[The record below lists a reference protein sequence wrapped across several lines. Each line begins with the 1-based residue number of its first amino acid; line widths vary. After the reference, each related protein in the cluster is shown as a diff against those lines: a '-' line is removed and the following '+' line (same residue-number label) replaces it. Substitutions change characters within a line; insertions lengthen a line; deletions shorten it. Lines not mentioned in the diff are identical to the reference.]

1 MKKAKRKGKSGS
13 STTRKRSTT
22 SSKSQ
27 KSSKKKTTK
36 KKTAKKATKKTTS
49 PKRVASGKKTMKTK
63 KKTAKKK
70 TAKKGTA
77 KKPAVRKTVPAAKK
91 TVAKKVKTTRG
102 ILTPAELRECRN
114 MLLHKRALI
123 AGDLSKMEMQAL
135 RASEQDSSVDNMA
148 DYGTDNYEQDFTLGL
163 IENVEGVILDI
174 DDALERIDDGI
185 YGICEDCGCAIPKA
199 RLKALPYARNCVK
212 CQSERE
218 AF

>member
-1 MKKAKRKGKSGS
+1 MK
-13 STTRKRSTT
+13 T
-22 SSKSQ
+22 
-27 KSSKKKTTK
+27 KKKTTK
-36 KKTAKKATKKTTS
+36 KKT
-49 PKRVASGKKTMKTK
+49 P
-63 KKTAKKK
+63 
-70 TAKKGTA
+70 KKGTA
-77 KKPAVRKTVPAAKK
+77 KKPAVKK
-91 TVAKKVKTTRG
+91 TVAKKSKAIRG
-102 ILTPAELRECRN
+102 NLTPAEMRECRN

-174 DDALERIDDGI
+174 DDALERIDDGV